1 MSLPLSLWLEGH
13 LRRLNQTGQAYYI
26 LHRGAYDGAAV
37 LLKINL
43 LNGTSKLLTLM
54 RSLTHNDTDQ
64 LFWSP
69 VLREEIMSEDPI
81 TSYITRAI
89 QRDPD
94 VWVVEI
100 EDRHGRNP
108 FEISPV

>member
-1 MSLPLSLWLEGH
+1 MSLPLSLWIEAH

-26 LHRGAYDGAAV
+26 LHKGAYDGAAV

-54 RSLTHNDTDQ
+54 RVDGDQ
-64 LFWSP
+64 LVWSP
-69 VLREEIMSEDPI
+69 VLRDEIMDESPI
-81 TSYITRAI
+81 SDYVTRAMH
-89 QRDPD
+89 RDPD

-100 EDRHGRNP
+100 EDRDGRNP
-108 FEISPV
+108 FDL

>member
-1 MSLPLSLWLEGH
+1 MSLFELPLSLWLDAR
-13 LRRLNQTGQAYYI
+13 LRTLNERGQAYYV
-26 LHRGAYDGAAV
+26 LHKGAYDGAAV

-54 RSLTHNDTDQ
+54 RVDGNQ
-64 LFWSP
+64 LVWSP
-69 VLREEIMSEDPI
+69 VLRDEIMDDPPI
-81 TSYITRAI
+81 SAYITRAM

-100 EDRHGRNP
+100 EDRRGCNP
-108 FEISPV
+108 FEL